1 MTFKVDQNHGNEKKV
16 DYEKMDGP
24 RNEGNGI
31 EEVIENRIYVGGGN
45 VKGNLMKYLIMIYT
59 QFQHG

>member
-16 DYEKMDGP
+16 EYEKMAVGS
-24 RNEGNGI
+24 RYGNEGNGV

-45 VKGNLMKYLIMIYT
+45 
-59 QFQHG
+59 F

>member
-1 MTFKVDQNHGNEKKV
+1 MTFKVDQNHGNEKKNE
-16 DYEKMDGP
+16 YEKMDGP

-45 VKGNLMKYLIMIYT
+45 VKVN
-59 QFQHG
+59 